1 MKFLKKLLIRLFIFI
16 LFILLVLGIIG
27 YIYYSKALREK
38 PLLNRTSE
46 IINQE
51 HYTCFN
57 KLPKDYVNAVIS
69 VEDRR
74 YYKHGAIDF
83 VGIARAFFVNI
94 KNKEL
99 QEGGSTI
106 TQQVAKNIIFSQE
119 DTFLR
124 KLGEFF
130 ASYDL
135 EKNFTKEEIFALYV
149 NTAYFGNGYYGIYDA
164 CHGYYN
170 KEPQLLNLDEASML
184 AGIPN
189 APSVYSPTINP
200 DLAKQRQKHVL
211 KTMVQN
217 GYISQEQADAIN
229 TN

>member
-1 MKFLKKLLIRLFIFI
+1 M
-16 LFILLVLGIIG
+16 
-27 YIYYSKALREK
+27 
-38 PLLNRTSE
+38 
-46 IINQE
+46 
-51 HYTCFN
+51 
-57 KLPKDYVNAVIS
+57 
-69 VEDRR
+69 
-74 YYKHGAIDF
+74 
-83 VGIARAFFVNI
+83 
-94 KNKEL
+94 
-99 QEGGSTI
+99 
-106 TQQVAKNIIFSQE
+106 AKNIIFSQE

-189 APSVYSPTINP
+189 APSVYSPKVNP
-200 DLAKQRQKHVL
+200 ELAKARQQKVVSC
-211 KTMVQN
+211 MVDC
-217 GYISQEQADAIN
+217 GYIQKEDE
-229 TN
+229 TNYLE